1 MSEPENAEIGE
12 ICPGPPVP
20 EGWPSCRVCGC
31 GEYNA
36 CPDEDFG
43 GCWRA
48 GGLAGWP
55 FFSLSRSL
63 VMQFSR
69 WPHHVVRRGV

>member
-12 ICPGPPVP
+12 IRPGPPVP

-31 GEYNA
+31 WEYNA

-43 GCWRA
+43 ACWWVEPDLCSA
-48 GGLAGWP
+48 CADVVDWGD
-55 FFSLSRSL
+55 F
-63 VMQFSR
+63 
-69 WPHHVVRRGV
+69 VRRL